1 VSIPRRLVTFFW
13 TVNVVAGCAA
23 HRDAACPENHE
34 TAPVAQASTAPPE
47 RAESRNA
54 VAPSAAPAANSVFP
68 RAASP
73 GPEVIDLFPEGV
85 PDRLPNAPPERE
97 DATHVYHVDT
107 PTLTLFRPTQA
118 THRRAAVIVC
128 PGGGYMRLSVAKEG
142 SAVTRFLNAHGI
154 TAFVLKYHVE
164 PYRYPAALRDVLRAV
179 RHVRANAERYG
190 VDPAHVGVFGSS
202 AGGHLAASAA
212 TLFDS
217 PDGVTGAAIDTTSAR
232 PDFVAL
238 LYPVITM
245 NGPSAH
251 AGSRKALLGDRP
263 TQRALTQNSVEL
275 HVTPNTPPTFLVHTA
290 EDRSVPLENSLLFY
304 QALRKA
310 GVPAELH
317 LYAQGP
323 HGFGLRDDL
332 GTTSAWPGLFVEW
345 LAKGGLLG
353 R

>member
-1 VSIPRRLVTFFW
+1 VIP
-13 TVNVVAGCAA
+13 
-23 HRDAACPENHE
+23 
-34 TAPVAQASTAPPE
+34 
-47 RAESRNA
+47 
-54 VAPSAAPAANSVFP
+54 
-68 RAASP
+68 
-73 GPEVIDLFPEGV
+73 LFPEGV
-85 PDRLPNAPPERE
+85 PGRIASAPPERE

-107 PTLTLFRPTQA
+107 PTLTLFRPPA
-118 THRRAAVIVC
+118 SESRGAAVIVC
-128 PGGGYMRLSVAKEG
+128 PGGGYVRLSVAKEG

-154 TAFVLKYHVE
+154 TALVLKYHVE

-179 RHVRANAERYG
+179 RLVRANAGSYG
-190 VDPAHVGVFGSS
+190 VDPTRIGVFGSS

-217 PDGVTGAAIDTTSAR
+217 PDGKTGAAIDETSAR

-251 AGSRKALLGDRP
+251 AGSRKALLGEHPSARGL
-263 TQRALTQNSVEL
+263 AQNSVEL
-275 HVTPNTPPTFLVHTA
+275 HVTQQTPPTFLVHTA
-290 EDRSVPLENSLLFY
+290 EDRSVPLENSVLFF

-323 HGFGLRDDL
+323 HGFGLREDL
-332 GTTSAWPGLFVEW
+332 GTTSQWPLRFVEW
-345 LAKGGLLG
+345 LEQGGLL
-353 R
+353 RAARTN

>member
-1 VSIPRRLVTFFW
+1 MPRRLVTFFW

-23 HRDAACPENHE
+23 HRDAACPQDHD
-34 TAPVAQASTAPPE
+34 TATAARASSTPPDQAAGG
-47 RAESRNA
+47 NA
-54 VAPSAAPAANSVFP
+54 GAAAPAASS
-68 RAASP
+68 ASPSPVAP
-73 GPEVIDLFPEGV
+73 GPEVIELFPEGV
-85 PDRLPNAPPERE
+85 PDHLPNAPPERE

-107 PTLTLFRPTQA
+107 PTLTLFRPDRA
-118 THRRAAVIVC
+118 TLRRAAVIVC
-128 PGGGYMRLSVAKEG
+128 PGGGYVRLSVAKEG

-190 VDPAHVGVFGSS
+190 VDPARIGVFGSS

-245 NGPSAH
+245 HGPSAH

-275 HVTPNTPPTFLVHTA
+275 HVTSNTPPTFLVHTA

-353 R
+353 PGE